1 MLNISRKEHLL
12 VINKICIK
20 FNKELTIKMMINTK
34 SIRDEFKKR
43 KIRIGKEVLNLI
55 IKSAEKEIKL
65 EVEKIIR
72 NARLVGRKTIKK
84 EDFQTKI

>member
-1 MLNISRKEHLL
+1 
-12 VINKICIK
+12 
-20 FNKELTIKMMINTK
+20 MMINTK